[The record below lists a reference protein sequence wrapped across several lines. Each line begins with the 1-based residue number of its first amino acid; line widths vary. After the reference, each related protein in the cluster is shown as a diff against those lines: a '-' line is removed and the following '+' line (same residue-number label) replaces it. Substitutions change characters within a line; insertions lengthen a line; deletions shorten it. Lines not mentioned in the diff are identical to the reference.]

1 MARKTYKRYSK
12 KGGFIN
18 VNESLSNLEQK
29 FSDFG
34 NKISQGTSDLW
45 RKTKEAVGMDGSNG
59 SSSYAPTTSY
69 PTSTY
74 GGKRTRRSRRS
85 RRVKRGGS
93 TTTPLSDMA
102 NKPIQTTMATITNK
116 PIQTLTS
123 KVGGRRRSRSRSSSR
138 RRSRR

>member
-59 SSSYAPTTSY
+59 SSSYDINMPEIIKT
-69 PTSTY
+69 
-74 GGKRTRRSRRS
+74 GK
-85 RRVKRGGS
+85 K
-93 TTTPLSDMA
+93 PLQLHRAKTVMPMQ
-102 NKPIQTTMATITNK
+102 KPCECW
-116 PIQTLTS
+116 
-123 KVGGRRRSRSRSSSR
+123 V
-138 RRSRR
+138 

>member
-1 MARKTYKRYSK
+1 MPRKTYKRYSK

-18 VNESLSNLEQK
+18 VNESFSNLEQK

-45 RKTKEAVGMDGSNG
+45 RKTKEVIGMDGSNT

-69 PTSTY
+69 LSSRY
-74 GGKRTRRSRRS
+74 GGKRTRR
-85 RRVKRGGS
+85 VKRGGS
-93 TTTPLSDMA
+93 STNTAANMA
-102 NKPIQTTMATITNK
+102 NKPIQTQASNITNK

-123 KVGGRRRSRSRSSSR
+123 KVGGRRRSRRSSR

>member
-12 KGGFIN
+12 KGGFLN

-34 NKISQGTSDLW
+34 SKISQGTSDLW
-45 RKTKEAVGMDGSNG
+45 RKTKEAVGMNGSNM

-69 PTSTY
+69 PSSTY
-74 GGKRTRRSRRS
+74 GGRRSRRS

-93 TTTPLSDMA
+93 STNTAPDMA
-102 NKPIQTTMATITNK
+102 NKPIQTTMASATNK

-123 KVGGRRRSRSRSSSR
+123 KVGGRRRSRSRRSSR

>member
-12 KGGFIN
+12 KGGFLN

-34 NKISQGTSDLW
+34 SKISQGTSDLW
-45 RKTKEAVGMDGSNG
+45 RKTKEAVGMNGSNM

-69 PTSTY
+69 PSSTY
-74 GGKRTRRSRRS
+74 GGRRSRRS

-93 TTTPLSDMA
+93 STNTAPNMA
-102 NKPIQTTMATITNK
+102 NKPIQTQASTITNQ

-123 KVGGRRRSRSRSSSR
+123 KVGGRRHRSRSRRSSR

>member
-45 RKTKEAVGMDGSNG
+45 RKTKEAVGINDSTM
-59 SSSYAPTTSY
+59 SSYSYAPTTSY
-69 PTSTY
+69 PSSTY
-74 GGKRTRRSRRS
+74 GGKRTRRSRR
-85 RRVKRGGS
+85 VKRGGS
-93 TTTPLSDMA
+93 STITASNMA
-102 NKPIQTTMATITNK
+102 NKPIQTQASTITNT

-123 KVGGRRRSRSRSSSR
+123 KVGGRRSRSRRSRSR
-138 RRSRR
+138 RSRR